1 VGDKSLQRENDP
13 AQLVLSNAIDFLNV
27 GLTILYSSEAT
38 SSEAKVAI
46 ISIQTAI
53 ELLAKYKL
61 IREFGLSSIVS
72 GKVPDE
78 PIELASRKGNLR
90 TIGYGAC
97 LKKIQDNEGF
107 STTEFDLVHRLQNL
121 RNSLVHFAADVDVE
135 EIQVDAAWMLIRA
148 LGMFAAGH
156 ERDVGD
162 FESHRRF
169 LSDANFKTLTN
180 FRAYRD
186 EAVDSAIESI
196 DSDQVFRCWEC
207 GDGSMSLRVSG
218 TFFCHCCGLSVVGHA
233 VAYVDC
239 PSCKAVN
246 GVCYDPLNS
255 ASGMHY
261 GKCLYCDEKFDDL
274 KLRN

>member
-1 VGDKSLQRENDP
+1 VGDKFLQQESDP

-27 GLTILYSSEAT
+27 GLMILYSSKAT

-46 ISIQTAI
+46 ISIQTAV

-61 IREFGLSSIVS
+61 IREFGISSIVS

-78 PIELASRKGNLR
+78 PLGLASREGNLR

-107 STTEFDLVHRLQNL
+107 STTELDLVHRLQHL
-121 RNSLVHFAADVDVE
+121 RNSLVHFAANVDVE
-135 EIQVDAAWMLIRA
+135 EIRVDAAWMLIRA

-156 ERDVGD
+156 ERDVGE
-162 FESHRRF
+162 FQNHRRF
-169 LSDANFKTLTN
+169 LSDANFKTLTS
-180 FRAYRD
+180 FKAYRD

-196 DSDQVFRCWEC
+196 DSEQVFRCWEC
-207 GDGSMSLRVSG
+207 GDDSMSLRVSS
-218 TFFCHCCGLSVVGHA
+218 TLFCHCCGLTVVA
-233 VAYVDC
+233 QAAAYADC
-239 PSCKAVN
+239 PSCEAVH

-255 ASGMHY
+255 ANGLHY
-261 GKCLYCDEKFDDL
+261 GKCLYCGEKFDDL
-274 KLRN
+274 MLRD